1 MIIKYCLIA
10 WKILN
15 TEGNEDGVIF
25 REIFFLFFGCKD
37 EVCLE
42 GKIDARLRVLIF
54 FEEWRWLKGWVDELK
69 IWELADNVISF
80 SGSSVFGLKEM
91 RIEESGERNIF
102 LNEEVEGRAEE
113 IRRNL
118 KKKGKVSKNGLSNF
132 LRQTPK

>member
-91 RIEESGERNIF
+91 RIEEKQGKEYFLEWGSGRKS
-102 LNEEVEGRAEE
+102 
-113 IRRNL
+113 RRNKEKFGKKRKSL
-118 KKKGKVSKNGLSNF
+118 KKWLI
-132 LRQTPK
+132 